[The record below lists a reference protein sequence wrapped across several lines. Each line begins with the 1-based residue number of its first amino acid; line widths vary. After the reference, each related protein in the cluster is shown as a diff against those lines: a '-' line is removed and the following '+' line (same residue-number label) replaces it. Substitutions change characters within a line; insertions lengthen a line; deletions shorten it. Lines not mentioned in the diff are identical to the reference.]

1 MPLTHFV
8 TGVGSSNLIYALTV
22 VITFRNV
29 LWPKVSSL
37 YFQSWL
43 FWVDLAQVWPKSGP
57 IWSIQKLVRTGIMS
71 VVLWE
76 CSWLSKICSD
86 SKSRV
91 SDVKNSRNIFT
102 LFLPQP
108 VLLNSS
114 RNMCFN
120 LRQTLK
126 LSIASP
132 QNNQFGWRSFLQS
145 VTKDRSTSTY
155 LIQVVRSIFET
166 FSYYHIKPYYGPH
179 SSLTLIPRVSKS
191 SPKPGKIA
199 EWSLR

>member
-1 MPLTHFV
+1 MVVTFKTIHLKKSQIRTEAKPYSPQLSIWKLVGSQGNFRYTLREVITFKSMPLTHFV

-43 FWVDLAQVWPKSGP
+43 FWVNLAQVWPKSGP

-102 LFLPQP
+102 LFLPQ
-108 VLLNSS
+108 
-114 RNMCFN
+114 
-120 LRQTLK
+120 
-126 LSIASP
+126 
-132 QNNQFGWRSFLQS
+132 
-145 VTKDRSTSTY
+145 
-155 LIQVVRSIFET
+155 
-166 FSYYHIKPYYGPH
+166 
-179 SSLTLIPRVSKS
+179 
-191 SPKPGKIA
+191 
-199 EWSLR
+199 

>member
-1 MPLTHFV
+1 MSAHDSQKYTQTLTVVITFRNVLWPKVTGSLLSKLALLAKFGPNLVHLAHFV
-8 TGVGSSNLIYALTV
+8 SGVGSSNLIYALSV

-102 LFLPQP
+102 LFLPQ
-108 VLLNSS
+108 
-114 RNMCFN
+114 
-120 LRQTLK
+120 
-126 LSIASP
+126 
-132 QNNQFGWRSFLQS
+132 
-145 VTKDRSTSTY
+145 
-155 LIQVVRSIFET
+155 
-166 FSYYHIKPYYGPH
+166 
-179 SSLTLIPRVSKS
+179 
-191 SPKPGKIA
+191 
-199 EWSLR
+199 

>member
-1 MPLTHFV
+1 MANYGQLWPIMANFSQFWPILAQNLAHLYTCVGSSNLIYALTMVIILRNILWVKVLGFYFQNWLFGPDLAQTWPKFGPIFVHLTHFV

-22 VITFRNV
+22 VITFRNI

-102 LFLPQP
+102 LFLPQ
-108 VLLNSS
+108 
-114 RNMCFN
+114 
-120 LRQTLK
+120 
-126 LSIASP
+126 
-132 QNNQFGWRSFLQS
+132 
-145 VTKDRSTSTY
+145 
-155 LIQVVRSIFET
+155 
-166 FSYYHIKPYYGPH
+166 
-179 SSLTLIPRVSKS
+179 
-191 SPKPGKIA
+191 
-199 EWSLR
+199 